1 MPVAEITIKSKN
13 GGYFYTKKNIT
24 DDTLKSVSD
33 ALIKN
38 NTYKLELSPFEHV
51 AFSDINIKVERG
63 TMLEYCFYGINP
75 DGIILGVDLF
85 NEILN
90 FSKPNDIEQQLK
102 EINPNVNLDMLHL
115 LQNITNHITSDDAE
129 NKAIS
134 FRNPM
139 SPVNVEKIVGK
150 INSLNTLPLLQKV
163 KQQALEVCTNDVCI
177 PEIKTQEIL
186 EIKAHRSIENIVQ
199 RIPENIIQEHQEIII
214 PIEQKVASNLNS
226 PESRRSSTQS
236 VTSDFNDLV
245 ISENIINKFGEIRHN
260 ISEAKSNLVE
270 IETQNVSEKRGFGS
284 ILLKHTGELNGC
296 LDDISVKLDNLGKQ
310 IELESKHQEHG
321 KIGAK
326 KVTHSRALLETR
338 GILGKAGKVNYKL
351 KN

>member
-24 DDTLKSVSD
+24 DDILKLVSD

-38 NTYKLELSPFEHV
+38 NTHKLELSPFEHV
-51 AFSDINIKVERG
+51 SFSDINIKIERG

-90 FSKPNDIEQQLK
+90 FNKPNDIEQQLK

-129 NKAIS
+129 NKTLS

-150 INSLNTLPLLQKV
+150 INSLNTLPLLHKV
-163 KQQALEVCTNDVCI
+163 KQQVNDVCTDNVCVPEIKIQEI
-177 PEIKTQEIL
+177 PEITVKEVSDTKTQ
-186 EIKAHRSIENIVQ
+186 
-199 RIPENIIQEHQEIII
+199 RISVNIIQEHPEITIKEH
-214 PIEQKVASNLNS
+214 IEQKIASNLNS

-236 VTSDFNDLV
+236 ITSDFNDLV
-245 ISENIINKFGEIRHN
+245 ISENILNKFGEIRHN

-270 IETQNVSEKRGFGS
+270 IETQNISEKRGLGS

-296 LDDISVKLDNLGKQ
+296 LDDISVKLDNLGRQ
-310 IELESKHQEHG
+310 IELESKQQEHK
-321 KIGAK
+321 KIGTK
-326 KVTHSRALLETR
+326 KITYSRALLETK
-338 GILGKAGKVNYKL
+338 GILGKAGKRKP
-351 KN
+351 